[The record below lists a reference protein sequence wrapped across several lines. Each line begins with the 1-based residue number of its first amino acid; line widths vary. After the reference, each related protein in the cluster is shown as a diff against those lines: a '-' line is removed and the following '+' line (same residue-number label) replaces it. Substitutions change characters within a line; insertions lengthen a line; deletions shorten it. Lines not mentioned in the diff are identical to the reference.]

1 MDAAASVH
9 SAAHAPLV
17 TAVTV
22 VPTHIST
29 LQSGDL
35 EAPLL
40 SIDVPGLLEQPLG
53 VSEHMLPEVAS
64 DEKKKVRLCL
74 PKAIYVDM
82 HSALCSEYPFTLSR
96 RGRRRRWWSKLLMR
110 QVRTVQNPKTP
121 QTLASDTE
129 VCGVWG

>member
-29 LQSGDL
+29 LQSGNL

-53 VSEHMLPEVAS
+53 VSEHMLPEAAS
-64 DEKKKVRLCL
+64 DEKKKVRLCG
-74 PKAIYVDM
+74 
-82 HSALCSEYPFTLSR
+82 SLCTSR
-96 RGRRRRWWSKLLMR
+96 WQRVYYTAPSVYSVLGSR
-110 QVRTVQNPKTP
+110 
-121 QTLASDTE
+121 
-129 VCGVWG
+129 